1 MSEIRCQADRVAI
14 QFWQNVNM
22 VCLLQSQFDS
32 TTFNANFFVF
42 ALSLTCRYAE
52 SRFAFWQNQNITSAT
67 AREVGRVTT
76 GRVYWWSVFDLFLP
90 HWHLHAADTDCV
102 HYCYVI
108 GPFDAATE
116 RLTVTIEQAEKDAES
131 RTRLP
136 PLALPEWKCN

>member
-1 MSEIRCQADRVAI
+1 MLTFLCSLSRSRV
-14 QFWQNVNM
+14 
-22 VCLLQSQFDS
+22 
-32 TTFNANFFVF
+32 
-42 ALSLTCRYAE
+42 CRYAE
-52 SRFAFWQNQNITSAT
+52 SRFAFWQNHNITDAI
-67 AREVGRVTT
+67 AREAGRVTT

-90 HWHLHAADTDCV
+90 HWHLHATDTDCL

-116 RLTVTIEQAEKDAES
+116 RLTVTIEQADKDAES